1 MANNYC
7 GGFLKSINLDC
18 QNNPGGIKA
27 VYIAAYK
34 DLEGSTLRQSINFSD
49 RFGRIESISLNDE
62 LSELME
68 VYAFKKNTSSVATTL
83 NYDEESGARFY
94 ESEIS
99 LKFHKLD
106 QKKFEAV
113 QALAN
118 TDFFVIVQLGNSEW
132 FIYGLDYPM
141 AVESVTVNT
150 GTAFTDFNG
159 IEMTLKDSA
168 LSLPYRVDSTYMD
181 KQIKAY
187 DNKE

>member
-34 DLEGSTLRQSINFSD
+34 DLEGATLRQSIKIND
-49 RFGRIESISLNDE
+49 RSGQIESISLNDE

-118 TDFFVIVQLGNSEW
+118 SDFFVIVQLGNSEW

-168 LSLPYRVDSTYMD
+168 LSLPYRVDSVYMD

-187 DNKE
+187 ETKE

>member
-18 QNNPGGIKA
+18 QNNPGGIKT

-34 DLEGSTLRQSINFSD
+34 DLEGATLRQSIKIND
-49 RFGRIESISLNDE
+49 RSGQIESISLNDE

-106 QKKFEAV
+106 QNKFEAV

-168 LSLPYRVDSTYMD
+168 LSLPYRVDSVYMGR
-181 KQIKAY
+181 QIEAY
-187 DNKE
+187 NNKE

>member
-34 DLEGSTLRQSINFSD
+34 DLESATLRQSIKTSATN
-49 RFGRIESISLNDE
+49 GWIEKINLNDE
-62 LSELME
+62 LSNLME

-118 TDFFVIVQLGNSEW
+118 TDFFVIVQLGNLEW

-141 AVESVTVNT
+141 AVESVTINT

-168 LSLPYRVDSTYMD
+168 LSLPYRVDTTYMSN
-181 KQIKAY
+181 QIKAY
-187 DNKE
+187 EAKK